1 MAEKKNP
8 GRFTIQFNPNDPG
21 QTEVIELLEQQ
32 GRRKAQFLT
41 NAVLH
46 YIRCPE
52 LPEMTGSQLLDK
64 ALLEELVL
72 EIMSRREMEKG
83 NSSCAIYGGDRREKV
98 ASERQTDLEEIF
110 GKNGLSAI
118 ASTLSAF
125 QRG

>member
-8 GRFTIQFNPNDPG
+8 SRFTIQFNPNDPG
-21 QTEVIELLEQQ
+21 QAEVTELLEQQ

-46 YIRCPE
+46 YIRGPE
-52 LPEMTGSQLLDK
+52 LPEMSGSQSLDK

-72 EIMSRREMEKG
+72 EILSRREVEEG
-83 NSSCAIYGGDRREKV
+83 NSACAIYGGDRREKV
-98 ASERQTDLEEIF
+98 ASEKQTDMEEIF
-110 GKNGLSAI
+110 GKNGLLAI